1 MNPNLKFKIKNLKL
15 ADGFTLIELLIAI
28 AIFLILSLGIVAL
41 VSNVF
46 ISSSKQSNLLAD
58 SDQARRLA
66 FSFIN
71 ELRNMSNSSTGAYAL
86 ASSTGQSIMFYSN
99 IDADADMERIRYF
112 ALNGRLY
119 KGVLEPVGNPLTYTP
134 ANEKTFVAQDNL
146 ANGADPVFYYYDG
159 DFTGAESPL
168 AQPVNVT
175 EVKFVKAE
183 IRVYNKAGVDNTNF
197 YTVAA
202 SGAIS
207 NLKTNLGD

>member
-71 ELRNMSNSSTGAYAL
+71 ELRNMSNSSTGSYAL

-202 SGAIS
+202 SGAIR

>member
-99 IDADADMERIRYF
+99 IDADADMER
-112 ALNGRLY
+112 
-119 KGVLEPVGNPLTYTP
+119 V
-134 ANEKTFVAQDNL
+134 
-146 ANGADPVFYYYDG
+146 
-159 DFTGAESPL
+159 
-168 AQPVNVT
+168 
-175 EVKFVKAE
+175 
-183 IRVYNKAGVDNTNF
+183 
-197 YTVAA
+197 
-202 SGAIS
+202 
-207 NLKTNLGD
+207 